1 MSQKL
6 LKYPSNSWNVR
17 ASRNLE
23 VIYFI
28 PSCHE
33 FETRE
38 IKSFIDG
45 QSVHMAERILSL
57 E

>member
-6 LKYPSNSWNVR
+6 LKYLSNSWNIR
-17 ASRNLE
+17 ASRNLY

-28 PSCHE
+28 ASCHE

-45 QSVHMAERILSL
+45 HSAHIAERILSL